1 MEKPHKAHQKPSAG
15 AKAAKKDVAKGIDR
29 TGGKNFNP
37 KVCPSSPACPLA
49 DFAKSCKRFTAM
61 LTA

>member
-15 AKAAKKDVAKGIDR
+15 AKAAKKDAAKGIDR

-37 KVCPSSPACPLA
+37 KVSSTPALA
-49 DFAKSCKRFTAM
+49 VYMEICLPVEQRY
-61 LTA
+61 